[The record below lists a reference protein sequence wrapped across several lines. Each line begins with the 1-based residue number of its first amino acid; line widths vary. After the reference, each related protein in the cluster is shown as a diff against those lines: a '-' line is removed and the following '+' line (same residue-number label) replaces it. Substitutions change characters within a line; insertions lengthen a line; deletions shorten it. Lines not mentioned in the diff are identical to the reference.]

1 MSTETLNQIFQLF
14 VIPILGILTA
24 FVVEF
29 LRVKSKEIINKL
41 DNDVAKKY
49 TEMITNTVIDC
60 VIATNQTY
68 VEALKKQGKFDE
80 NAQKVAFEKTLNA
93 VLGILSEEAKNYIKE
108 TTGDLNLY
116 LSQLIEAEV
125 NKAKK

>member
-14 VIPILGILTA
+14 VNPILGVLAT

-29 LRVKSKEIINKL
+29 LRVKSKEIVNKL

-49 TEMITNTVIDC
+49 AEMITNTVIDC

-80 NAQKVAFEKTLNA
+80 QAQKVAFEKTLNA
-93 VLGILSEEAKNYIKE
+93 VLGILTEEAKNYIKE

>member
-14 VIPILGILTA
+14 VIPILGILAA
-24 FVVEF
+24 FVIEF

-41 DNDVAKKY
+41 DNDVSKKY
-49 TEMITNTVIDC
+49 AEMITNTVIDC

-80 NAQKVAFEKTLNA
+80 NAQKVAFEKTFNA

>member
-14 VIPILGILTA
+14 VIPILGILAA

-41 DNDVAKKY
+41 DNDVSRKY
-49 TEMITNTVIDC
+49 AEMITNTVIDC